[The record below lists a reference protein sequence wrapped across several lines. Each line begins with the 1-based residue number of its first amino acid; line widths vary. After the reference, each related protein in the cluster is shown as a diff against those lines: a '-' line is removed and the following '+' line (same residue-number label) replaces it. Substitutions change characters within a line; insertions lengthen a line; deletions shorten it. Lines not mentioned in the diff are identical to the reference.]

1 MAIFHATKDNFD
13 ELLNTEYAIVDF
25 YGDFCGACVELAPI
39 FTAAS
44 NDYAALRFI
53 KVNTSVERELSER
66 FDIHYIPATIY
77 FRNGE
82 PVARA
87 VGSMSREKLDQFI
100 ASLLYEYPAPEMDE
114 EEE

>member
-1 MAIFHATKDNFD
+1 MAIYHGTKDNLD
-13 ELLNTEYAIVDF
+13 ELLKADYAVVDF

-44 NDYAALRFI
+44 NDYGVIRFI

-66 FDIHYIPATIY
+66 FDIHYIPTTIY

-87 VGSMSREKLDQFI
+87 VGYMPRETLDQFI
-100 ASLLYEYPAPEMDE
+100 ASMLYEYPTPELKDE
-114 EEE
+114 EE

>member
-1 MAIFHATKDNFD
+1 MAILHATKENFD

-44 NDYAALRFI
+44 NDYGVLRFI

-66 FDIHYIPATIY
+66 FGIHYIPTTIY
-77 FRNGE
+77 FRNGQ
-82 PVARA
+82 PVFRD
-87 VGSMSREKLDQFI
+87 VGSMDRETLDRFI
-100 ASLLYEYPAPEMDE
+100 AALLYEYPVPERKE
-114 EEE
+114 G

>member
-66 FDIHYIPATIY
+66 FDIHYIPCTIY
-77 FRNGE
+77 FRNGKE
-82 PVARA
+82 VNRA
-87 VGSMSREKLDQFI
+87 VGSMDRETLDKFI
-100 ASLLYEYPAPEMDE
+100 ASLLYEYPAPELKDE
-114 EEE
+114 